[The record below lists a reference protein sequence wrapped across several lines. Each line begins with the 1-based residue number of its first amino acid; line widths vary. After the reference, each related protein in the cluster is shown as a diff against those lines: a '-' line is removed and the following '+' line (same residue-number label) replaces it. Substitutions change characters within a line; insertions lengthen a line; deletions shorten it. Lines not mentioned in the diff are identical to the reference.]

1 MINLNDIS
9 VGYQKEI
16 WHPCIRQLGFRTFP
30 SAKRLKVLEITQN
43 ENFHLL
49 KVFDDVAGKYTLSL
63 ETNSGMVD
71 DFYYTEEA
79 ALKVS
84 TMRFYEKRFEAE
96 KKSVPYV
103 GLGIISLLV
112 IMSFIALST

>member
-1 MINLNDIS
+1 LS
-9 VGYQKEI
+9 TLPRFLTEAL
-16 WHPCIRQLGFRTFP
+16 PCSLKLFV
-30 SAKRLKVLEITQN
+30 KR
-43 ENFHLL
+43 
-49 KVFDDVAGKYTLSL
+49 YTLSL
-63 ETNSGMVD
+63 ETSSGMVD

-84 TMRFYEKRFEAE
+84 TMCFYEKRFEAE